1 MNKMAKLLW
10 ANNINAE
17 TAEILR
23 TEGNIVYVKYQGV
36 SYRID
41 GLSKT
46 VIDEVK
52 TESKYEYIV
61 SKNEV
66 KKPRGWH
73 FRDVFVDVEGN
84 VYHKGV
90 EQPDLKGTLE
100 STIM

>member
-41 GLSKT
+41 GLNKS
-46 VIDEVK
+46 VIEEVK
-52 TESKYEYIV
+52 TESKYIV

-84 VYHKGV
+84 VYYKGI
-90 EQPDLKGTLE
+90 EQTELKGTLE
-100 STIM
+100 PTIL